1 MLTYKIT
8 LDDTPKAKLL
18 IEMLREMAFVKSIE
32 PSLDTGVTAYTQE
45 GEPMPF
51 EDFADMILQAEK
63 QNKEGKTYSSEEVRK
78 MLKR

>member
-32 PSLDTGVTAYTQE
+32 PSLDTDVTAYIQE
-45 GEPMPF
+45 GEPMAF

-63 QNKEGKTYSSEEVRK
+63 QNKEGKTYSSAEVRK

>member
-32 PSLDTGVTAYTQE
+32 PSLDTDVTAYTQE
-45 GEPMPF
+45 GEPMTF

-63 QNKEGKTYSSEEVRK
+63 QNKEGKTYSSAEVRK